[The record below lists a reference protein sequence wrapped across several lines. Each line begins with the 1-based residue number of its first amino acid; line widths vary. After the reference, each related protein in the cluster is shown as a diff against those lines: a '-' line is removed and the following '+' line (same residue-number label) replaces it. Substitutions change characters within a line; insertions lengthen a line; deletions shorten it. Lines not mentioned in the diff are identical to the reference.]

1 MTRRERNLISQI
13 YKEWNSS
20 PPLATYEE
28 IEKIFINECETESPL
43 WLRYTDIK
51 SFEEP
56 LCKKGLT

>member
-20 PPLATYEE
+20 PPLATYKE
-28 IEKIFINECETESPL
+28 IEEVFKEECENEYVI
-43 WLRYTDIK
+43 WLKYTDMK